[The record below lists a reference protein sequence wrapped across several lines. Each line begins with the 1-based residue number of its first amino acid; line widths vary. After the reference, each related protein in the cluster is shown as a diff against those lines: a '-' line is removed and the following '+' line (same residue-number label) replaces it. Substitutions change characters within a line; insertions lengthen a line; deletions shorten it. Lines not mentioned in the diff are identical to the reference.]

1 MSMAALEQASR
12 VQQQADPNPSPS
24 ASPSPNQ
31 VGSTQRV
38 LATDLAKDQKHLV
51 AHTKGYVQVL
61 LPEEPNFSPSPSPSP
76 SPTVLLPDQP

>member
-1 MSMAALEQASR
+1 MAR
-12 VQQQADPNPSPS
+12 GRYHHNPNTSPS

-61 LPEEPNFSPSPSPSP
+61 LLN
-76 SPTVLLPDQP
+76 